1 MLEANNVEFLRALH
15 EDKIRTQSERAGY
28 LTQKLALVT
37 VLLGFSI
44 VNVGLRISEF
54 VWLLYF
60 VPMLAI
66 CYDLFFMSADLRV
79 KRIGTFLGRHP
90 ASQAGEAEKQW
101 EAFCISYQDGITY
114 FANMFFSIFGTVA
127 AAVFIHSQQSV
138 AIRPSN
144 VLFAAWLGISLL
156 AIAALWFRHHKIIDR
171 MLFEPKLYDFNNHVG
186 LTRSLLG
193 RIV

>member
-1 MLEANNVEFLRALH
+1 MGLH
-15 EDKIRTQSERAGY
+15 
-28 LTQKLALVT
+28 
-37 VLLGFSI
+37 
-44 VNVGLRISEF
+44 ISEF

-66 CYDLFFMSADLRV
+66 SYDLFFMSSDLRI

-114 FANMFFSIFGTVA
+114 LANMFFSIFGTVA
-127 AAVFIHSQQSV
+127 AALFMISQQSSAFMQSKV
-138 AIRPSN
+138 F
-144 VLFAAWLGISLL
+144 FAVWLVISVL
-156 AIAALWFRHHKIIDR
+156 AIVALWFRHHKIIDR
-171 MLFEPKLYDFNNHVG
+171 MLFEPKLYDFNNDVG